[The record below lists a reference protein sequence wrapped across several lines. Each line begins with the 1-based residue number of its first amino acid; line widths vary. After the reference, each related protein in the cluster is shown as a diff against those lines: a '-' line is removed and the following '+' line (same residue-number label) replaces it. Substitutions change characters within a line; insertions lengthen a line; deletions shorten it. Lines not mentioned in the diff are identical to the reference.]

1 MQVKVTD
8 RNNKVH
14 RLQIVPSSHGFTN
27 SQYIGD
33 AILSEIERK
42 RIPVGDPDDEYDPVP
57 IPVLVKGK
65 KTSVCST
72 CGHLGMKYNMATDEL
87 HPHSPYRA
95 PSPPNRKTR
104 TTRKSTKS
112 KKATKRAKRNA

>member
-1 MQVKVTD
+1 MP
-8 RNNKVH
+8 
-14 RLQIVPSSHGFTN
+14 RLQIVPPSHGFTN

-33 AILSEIERK
+33 AILNEIKRK
-42 RIPVGDPDDEYDPVP
+42 HILVGDPDDKYNAVS
-57 IPVLVKGK
+57 IQVFVKGK
-65 KTSVCST
+65 NTSVCST